1 LVRKLESRNYLHQR
15 AAAPVEICAIQN
27 RVDSIILDVNIL
39 RSAALELSMKKK
51 ENDSTA
57 LKVLLGLL
65 LSTAFAFAA
74 TILHPENQNHVLAC
88 RLGSHRGYDME
99 PMPKKSDFPLLCL
112 VQTRQPVLEP

>member
-1 LVRKLESRNYLHQR
+1 VRKLESRNYLHQR

-27 RVDSIILDVNIL
+27 CVDSIILDVNIL
-39 RSAALELSMKKK
+39 WRAAFERSMKKK

-74 TILHPENQNHVLAC
+74 TIVHAENQNHVLAC
-88 RLGSHRGYDME
+88 RL
-99 PMPKKSDFPLLCL
+99 
-112 VQTRQPVLEP
+112 